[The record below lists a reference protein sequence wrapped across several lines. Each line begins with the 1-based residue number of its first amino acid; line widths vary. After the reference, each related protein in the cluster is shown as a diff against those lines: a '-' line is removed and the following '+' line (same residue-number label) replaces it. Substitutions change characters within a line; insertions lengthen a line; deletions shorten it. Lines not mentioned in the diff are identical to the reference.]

1 MLMLCSDTYFLEV
14 SAHVSLKVATR
25 GSKVVS
31 KSLAFF
37 IAWKVSVFGV
47 VLVRISA
54 FGLNTERYRVFVF
67 SQNISIQNM
76 RIQSEC
82 GKMQTRIT
90 PDRGTFYALFKVT
103 FLKQKQRSMTKKT
116 EVSLISL
123 ALLYLAQPHVFW
135 K

>member
-1 MLMLCSDTYFLEV
+1 MFRYIFSGSECTRFTESSYQRFQ
-14 SAHVSLKVATR
+14 SSLQKFSIFHCV
-25 GSKVVS
+25 
-31 KSLAFF
+31 KS
-37 IAWKVSVFGV
+37 
-47 VLVRISA
+47 VRIRSCSGPYFSA

-67 SQNISIQNM
+67 SQNIGIQNM

-103 FLKQKQRSMTKKT
+103 FLKQKQKSMTKKT

-123 ALLYLAQPHVFW
+123 VLLYLAQPHVFW

>member
-1 MLMLCSDTYFLEV
+1 MFRYIFSGSDCTRFTESSYQRFQ
-14 SAHVSLKVATR
+14 SSLQKFSIFHCVK
-25 GSKVVS
+25 G
-31 KSLAFF
+31 
-37 IAWKVSVFGV
+37 
-47 VLVRISA
+47 VRIRSCSGPYFSA

-67 SQNISIQNM
+67 NQNIGIQNM

-90 PDRGTFYALFKVT
+90 PDRGTFYTLFKVT